1 MKITVD
7 LPESELREICE
18 LTGIRKKGPAIRRL
32 LGDSLMLQ
40 RRLQV
45 SKKFLSGEW
54 AAELDGHEA
63 AKIAE
68 REEARTLAEK
78 WRD

>member
-1 MKITVD
+1 MKITVE
-7 LPESELREICE
+7 LPESELREICA
-18 LTGIRKKGPAIRRL
+18 LTGISKKGPAIRRL

-40 RRLQV
+40 RRLRV
-45 SKKFLSGEW
+45 SQKFLSGEW
-54 AAELDGHEA
+54 SAELDGLEA